1 MTMEFPNDF
10 RWGAATA
17 AYQIEGAA
25 QKDGRGVSIWDTF
38 SKTPGKVENGDN
50 GDVACDHYHRFE
62 SDIAL
67 MREIGIDSYRFSIA
81 WPRLFPNGDAT
92 RNQAG
97 FDFYNRLINALIA
110 ANIEPVITLYHWDL
124 PQALEDVGG
133 WANRDTVYAFAVYAR
148 ACAEAFGDRVTRWI
162 TLNEPWCTTWLGY
175 RSGVHAPGRQDLAA
189 TIAAAH
195 HTALAHGA
203 ATRAL
208 KDVNPELEVG
218 ITLNMTNYIVAA
230 DASAEA
236 FEASDLLDAQL
247 NRWWIDA
254 FMTGGYPDV
263 LKKSFGEHLTA
274 VLQPGDENLLKT
286 EPNFLGINYYS
297 DSFVGTAESGAP
309 TLADEGFFPYD
320 VHADLNVP
328 ADLHPTMTD
337 MQWPVTPDGLGNLLE
352 RIHHDWPA
360 IPYLM
365 VTENGAAYDDGP
377 NSAGEVHDTRRVA
390 YLTDHIASMQRAIA
404 SGVPVKAYFAWSLL
418 DNFEWAFGYAKRF
431 GLVFVDFQTQER
443 ILKASAFTYKSIIE
457 AGRVRA

>member
-124 PQALEDVGG
+124 PQPLEDAGG
-133 WANRDTVYAFAVYAR
+133 WANRDTVFAFAVYAR
-148 ACAEAFGDRVTRWI
+148 ACAEAFGDRVSRWI

-208 KDVNPELEVG
+208 KDVNPQLQVG

-254 FMTGGYPDV
+254 FTTGGYPEV
-263 LKKSFGEHLTA
+263 LKKAFGEHLST
-274 VLQPGDENLLKT
+274 VVQSGDEKLLKT
-286 EPNFLGINYYS
+286 EPDFLGINYYS
-297 DSFVGTAESGAP
+297 DSFVGTAKPDAP
-309 TLADEGFFPYD
+309 TLADEGFFPFD
-320 VHADLNVP
+320 VHADLSVP

-352 RIHHDWPA
+352 RIHHDWPE

-431 GLVFVDFQTQER
+431 GLVFVDFTTQAR